1 MIEDKTTYSRLSEP
15 THLPIINPKVPVEAQ
30 GSSHPPIEDPG
41 RIICLSKPLVAINGA
56 QVVLLRNVYSS
67 SALIPMSFV
76 RTKPVP
82 SEYAAFFRKA
92 HLSPSQGQP
101 SLDAS
106 V

>member
-1 MIEDKTTYSRLSEP
+1 MTEDEIACPRLSEP
-15 THLPIINPKVPVEAQ
+15 TYLPIINPKAPVEAQ

-56 QVVLLRNVYSS
+56 QVVLLQNVYRSG
-67 SALIPMSFV
+67 ALTPMSFV

-101 SLDAS
+101 SVDAN